1 MDLNFI
7 KKELYKSKAMAKFS
21 HYVSGNLYYTIEIA
35 DEVYQFPISTVET
48 SVVYINPEN
57 EGVYDDEATIDTLQL
72 SSDLGTTTFYNEMKV
87 SELNRWIAKAVA
99 NNEFVKIV

>member
-35 DEVYQFPISTVET
+35 DEVYQFPISTVEEREPIFD
-48 SVVYINPEN
+48 SIP
-57 EGVYDDEATIDTLQL
+57 GIQL
-72 SSDLGTTTFYNEMKV
+72 SSDLGTTTFYNEMKG

-99 NNEFVKIV
+99 NNEFVKVV